1 MRLIKS
7 NNVEPEYPKHHICD
21 ECGAELECDKE
32 GAHIGWHGYEYVTC
46 PACDSETMA
55 DKCRVQPPTWKTTFH
70 HHNAETCKN
79 INDDKV
85 QRIISQTFRILKS
98 ADCDDGESYITSVG
112 NLLVFGI
119 KHDEGKIEVF
129 VTKDY
134 YTDNLLPED
143 YGMVK

>member
-7 NNVEPEYPKHHICD
+7 DNIESEYPKRHICD
-21 ECGAELECDKE
+21 ECGAEFEYDKE
-32 GAHIGWHGYEYVTC
+32 DTHIGWMGCEYVTC
-46 PACDSETMA
+46 PTCGSEIMVGES
-55 DKCRVQPPTWKTTFH
+55 RVWPPTWKATFY

-85 QRIISQTFRILKS
+85 QGIIGQTFRVLKS

-119 KHDEGKIEVF
+119 KHDEGEIEVF

-134 YTDNLLPED
+134 YTDTLFSED